1 LQRRTH
7 SDVAIVEQ
15 FIMSTSRR
23 RSSRNVVES
32 LESRTL
38 LAVNDLD
45 TGFSGNGWVTTNF
58 SGGYDNV
65 RALAVQKDG
74 KVIMVGE
81 AGSLGFAAVRFNAD
95 GSLDDGSQNDSTP
108 GDHFGTGGKF
118 TFVPPNSTNAGA
130 NAVAIQ
136 RDGKIVIAGSAFAG
150 SQQYWELLR
159 LNADGSFDKT
169 FGFDHNGQSGLELS
183 IYNTPLTGMVLQS
196 DGKIV
201 VCGSANSDF
210 LVGRFTT
217 TGDLDN
223 SFDGGTVLLDFGGT
237 DSAAGVAIDYLGR
250 ILVGGGVGG
259 NGIKQDVGVARF
271 LTDGSLDTSF
281 GVNGKGVYK
290 QGSEVSNTEVT
301 GIVVEDDGR
310 IKLSGAYYQAGTWL
324 GTLFDFSADGI
335 GTGSSSIGT
344 TKLNGVALMAN
355 GDFATTGTYLG
366 TNQASSTFMTLISP
380 ADKRTV
386 SLGATASSGIAV
398 AAAPDGGVFAAG
410 YADFSGHRDFALAK
424 FVGVDPS
431 TWGAISGNVYRDT
444 DGDHVQ
450 DSNEKGMG
458 NVRVYVDVNNDGKW
472 SPIFGD
478 PEPNVYTDSS
488 GNFTIKNI
496 KPGKYV
502 VREVVPAGTTQ
513 TNPSSVFYSVA
524 VAGGKTTKGL
534 VFSNEP
540 KAAATTQTA
549 INGSVFNDW
558 NSNAKRDISKPTE
571 PDLANIVV
579 FIDSNKNGKLD
590 SKETQTKTD
599 AGGNYTLNLPRGGTY
614 RVAVAIPSS
623 WINTT
628 PAFYDVKV
636 TTHAQAT
643 ERFGLTFKDD
653 NDTIAEVKTAAAI
666 APGKS
671 VSGSLAS
678 DVDVNLYRIVIGAS
692 ETISFDLDAA
702 SGSSIDSYLRLFDAK
717 GNQLAFNDNAAAPGE
732 GAGIDS
738 YLKYHFSKTG
748 TYYLAVSD
756 HLNTGYS
763 ATSGTQDI
771 GGGTKGKYSLTIKL
785 V

>member
-1 LQRRTH
+1 MRTP
-7 SDVAIVEQ
+7 
-15 FIMSTSRR
+15 RR
-23 RSSRNVVES
+23 RSSRNVVEP

-38 LAVNDLD
+38 LAVNELD

-58 SGGYDNV
+58 SGGYDNA
-65 RALAVQKDG
+65 RAVAVQKDG
-74 KVIMVGE
+74 KVIVVGE

-169 FGFDHNGQSGLELS
+169 FGADHNGQSGLELS
-183 IYNTPLTGMVLQS
+183 IYSTPLTGMVLQS

-217 TGDLDN
+217 TGELDN
-223 SFDGGTVLLDFGGT
+223 DFDGGTVMLDFGGT

-259 NGIKQDVGVARF
+259 NGIKQDVGVARY

-281 GVNGKGVYK
+281 GVNGKAVYK
-290 QGSEVSNTEVT
+290 QSSDVSNVEVT
-301 GIVVEDDGR
+301 GIVVQDDGR
-310 IKLSGAYYQAGTWL
+310 IKLSGAFFQSDTWL
-324 GTLFDFSADGI
+324 GTLFNFSADG
-335 GTGSSSIGT
+335 TSPGSGSIGN

-355 GDFATTGTYLG
+355 GDFATTGTDLG
-366 TNQASSTFMTLISP
+366 TKQTSSTFLALISP
-380 ADKRTV
+380 ATTHDV
-386 SLGATASSGIAV
+386 SFGATGSSGIAV

-410 YADFSGHRDFALAK
+410 YADFSGRRDFALAK

-431 TWGAISGNVYRDT
+431 TWGAISGNVYRDS

-458 NVRVYVDVNNDGKW
+458 NVRVYIDVNNDGKW
-472 SPIFGD
+472 GTALGD
-478 PEPNVYTDSS
+478 PEPYVYTDSS
-488 GNFTIKNI
+488 GNFTLKNL

-502 VREVVPAGTTQ
+502 VRETVPAGTTQ
-513 TNPSSVFYSVA
+513 TNPSSVFYSA
-524 VAGGKTTKGL
+524 TVAGGKTAKGL
-534 VFSNEP
+534 VFSNTP

-590 SKETQTKTD
+590 AKEMQTKTD
-599 AGGNYTLNLPRGGTY
+599 AGGNYSLNFSRGATY
-614 RVAVAIPSS
+614 RVAVSMPSG

-636 TTHAQAT
+636 TTHAQVT
-643 ERFGLTFKDD
+643 ERFGLTFKDVD
-653 NDTIAEVKTAAAI
+653 DTIAEVKTAAAI
-666 APGKS
+666 SPGKT

-678 DVDVNLYRIVIGAS
+678 DVDVNLYRLVIGAS

-702 SGSSIDSYLRLFDAK
+702 SGSSIDSYFRLFDAK
-717 GNQLAFNDNAAAPGE
+717 GNQLATNDNAAAPGE

-738 YLKYHFSKTG
+738 YLKYKFSKAG

-756 HLNTGYS
+756 HLNTAYS
-763 ATSGTQDI
+763 ATSGTGDI
-771 GGGTKGKYSLTIKL
+771 GGGTKGKYSLAIKQ